1 VRAVQQGESPEV
13 VVRALGIARQ
23 TIYNWLSRYRD
34 GGWDALDARK
44 RGRRRPKLDGRA
56 MRWIYDTVTQKNPLQ
71 LRFPFAL
78 WTCGMVGEVIY
89 RRFKIRLSRAT
100 VGRLMRQLGLS
111 AQRPLWRAYQQDP
124 EAIERWLKEEFPK
137 IQGEATRLKATI
149 FLGMR
154 LGFDRIFIRG
164 RPGGFG
170 ARRRL
175 CRRRGTGELEHDL
188 SGESIRAV
196 TVYGDVAA
204 DRGEGVY

>member
-1 VRAVQQGESPEV
+1 V

-100 VGRLMRQLGLS
+100 VGRLMRQRGLS

-137 IQGEATRLKATI
+137 IQGEARRLKATI
-149 FLGMR
+149 FFGDEAGVR
-154 LGFDRIFIRG
+154 PDFHSGTTWRIRG
-164 RPGGFG
+164 KTPIVST
-170 ARRRL
+170 
-175 CRRRGTGELEHDL
+175 TGH
-188 SGESIRAV
+188 G
-196 TVYGDVAA
+196 
-204 DRGEGVY
+204 